1 MSSSPPVP
9 AGSTGNIILDESQLP
24 RDPAARRLRERYIA
38 ARFVQ
43 FPNPAQTLKNTA
55 NVLRWAQE
63 LLDDDEPRQ
72 AAELLQ
78 MALEESPVQRP
89 LWLFLIELAYVAG
102 DPGTFVELS
111 ELFRRRF
118 PAAEE
123 IATIDSLGRR
133 LLPGDPR
140 YLHAE
145 AAILAPGWT
154 TPDSELRDALRQRK
168 LHQSLVDAM
177 TLLQSR

>member
-1 MSSSPPVP
+1 MSLSTSGSRGTSSL
-9 AGSTGNIILDESQLP
+9 ILDESQLP
-24 RDPAARRLRERYIA
+24 SDPAARKLRERYIA
-38 ARFVQ
+38 ARFLQ
-43 FPNPAQTLKNTA
+43 FPNPAQTLKNTS

-63 LLDDDEPRQ
+63 LLDDDQPRQ

-78 MALEESPVQRP
+78 MALEESPKQKP

-111 ELFRRRF
+111 DAFRKRF
-118 PAAEE
+118 AGAEE
-123 IATIDSLGRR
+123 LTVIDELGKR
-133 LLPGDPR
+133 LLPADPR
-140 YLHAE
+140 FAHAE

-177 TLLQSR
+177 TFHQSR

>member
-1 MSSSPPVP
+1 MSSSPIA
-9 AGSTGNIILDESQLP
+9 AGSTGDLILDESRLP

-38 ARFVQ
+38 ARFAQ
-43 FPNPAQTLKNTA
+43 FPNPAQALKNTS

-78 MALEESPVQRP
+78 MALEESPTQKP

-102 DPGTFVELS
+102 DPGTFVELADM
-111 ELFRRRF
+111 FRRRF

-123 IATIDSLGRR
+123 IAAIDSLGRR
-133 LLPGDPR
+133 LLPNDPR
-140 YLHAE
+140 YAHAD

-154 TPDSELRDALRQRK
+154 TPDSEQRDALRQRK